1 MITMPKL
8 GIETEKTAISLPIE
22 MVRRLE
28 KIREKKGTPVSWE
41 IKEALALKWGW
52 QKGVNYGI
60 KGQP

>member
-1 MITMPKL
+1 MPKL

-28 KIREKKGTPVSWE
+28 KIREQKGTPVSWE
-41 IKEALALKWGW
+41 IKEVLALKWGW